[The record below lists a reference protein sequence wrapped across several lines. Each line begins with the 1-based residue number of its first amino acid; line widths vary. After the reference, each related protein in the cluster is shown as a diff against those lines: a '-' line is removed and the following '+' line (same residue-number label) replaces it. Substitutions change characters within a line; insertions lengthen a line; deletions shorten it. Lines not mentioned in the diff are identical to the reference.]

1 MKKAKPTF
9 KTYRVECKAT
19 EEDGV
24 IDAFI
29 PMSMSTRDRDEEVIL
44 PAAFEK
50 TLPIFLKRPVLLS
63 SHSYSTLTSQIG
75 EFVDIKIKGKGL
87 FAKPK
92 YYINEGNPEADWAYK
107 LAQHNMAA
115 FSVGFIPKKAD
126 EGKSDKDPRRTYTEV
141 ELLEISQVTVP
152 SNRDAIQGLKAK
164 AVGVEAALY
173 DEVLESDLIEKK
185 PEETDLWIRIPVSEG
200 HDDHKMRTITVSKED
215 QINAL
220 YCIQDKEIVTYLF
233 STDVWDMESA
243 REWVEDHKKAF
254 VVEVEPEPIVTTGFV
269 QVDSAGITPDYILTS
284 GNTIPNTV
292 TTSGVTTT
300 SVDPSWATSTIYIAP
315 TELMADSKTANQLAE
330 KIRGAVGK
338 VDIHDNTISEEKAV
352 TEGDIADDLDEIV
365 TWFEQGG
372 TLIKDHYSYAWKVVN
387 ALLKNAGPIPDDIR
401 KQIEPI
407 DIVTAARAAVM
418 EILGGKTSA

>member
-29 PMSMSTRDRDEEVIL
+29 PMSMDSRDRDEERIL
-44 PAAFEK
+44 PTAFEK
-50 TLPIFLKRPVLLS
+50 TLPIFAKRPVLLS
-63 SHSYSTLTSQIG
+63 SHNYGSLTNQIG
-75 EFVDIKIKGKGL
+75 EFKELKIKGKGL

-185 PEETDLWIRIPVSEG
+185 PEETDLYIRIPVSEG
-200 HDDHKMRTITVSKED
+200 HDDHKMRTITVSKDD
-215 QINAL
+215 QISAL

-243 REWVEDHKKAF
+243 REWVKDHEKAF
-254 VVEVEPEPIVTTGFV
+254 VVEVEPDIPCGGIVGTSALAVGYADYSDPGINDTGTVKHTFIP
-269 QVDSAGITPDYILTS
+269 GITA
-284 GNTIPNTV
+284 
-292 TTSGVTTT
+292 TTT
-300 SVDPSWATSTIYIAP
+300 ANDSWTTTEAKDGTFTVHVDPMTL
-315 TELMADSKTANQLAE
+315 TETE
-330 KIRGAVGK
+330 PVT
-338 VDIHDNTISEEKAV
+338 VKAV

>member
-1 MKKAKPTF
+1 MKKTQF
-9 KTYRVECKAT
+9 KTFRVECKAT

-29 PMSMSTRDRDEEVIL
+29 PMSMGTVDRDEERIL
-44 PAAFEK
+44 PTAFEK
-50 TLPIFLKRPVLLS
+50 TLPIFMKRPVLLS
-63 SHSYSTLTSQIG
+63 SHNYGSLTNQIG
-75 EFVDIKIKGKGL
+75 EFTDLKIKGKGL
-87 FAKPK
+87 YAKPR

-115 FSVGFIPKKAD
+115 FSVGFIPRKAD

-164 AVGVEAALY
+164 AVGVEAALL

-220 YCIQDKEIVTYLF
+220 YCIQDKVIVTYLF

-243 REWVEDHKKAF
+243 KEWVKDHEKAF
-254 VVEVEPEPIVTTGFV
+254 VLEVEPEPIVTTGYV
-269 QVDSAGITPDYILTS
+269 QTAGITPDYALTT

-292 TTSGVTTT
+292 TTAGVTVT
-300 SVDPSWATSTIYIAP
+300 SVDPSWQTSTIYVAP
-315 TELMADSKTANQLAE
+315 GDSIIPGGPKE
-330 KIRGAVGK
+330 GEAV
-338 VDIHDNTISEEKAV
+338 VPKAV
-352 TEGDIADDLDEIV
+352 CEADIADDMDEMV
-365 TWFEQGG
+365 TYFEQGG
-372 TLIKDHYSYAWKVVN
+372 ALTKDSYSYAWKVVN

-407 DIVTAARAAVM
+407 DIVAAARAAVA
-418 EILGGKTSA
+418 EILGGK

>member
-1 MKKAKPTF
+1 MKKSQPIF
-9 KTYRVECKAT
+9 KTYRVECKAG

-29 PMSMSTRDRDEEVIL
+29 PMSVDSRDRDEERIL
-44 PAAFEK
+44 PTAFEK

-63 SHSYSTLTSQIG
+63 SHNYGSLTNQIG
-75 EFVDIKIKGKGL
+75 EFADLKIKGKGL
-87 FAKPK
+87 YAKPK

-115 FSVGFIPKKAD
+115 FSVGFIPRKAD

-164 AVGVEAALY
+164 AVGVEAALL

-254 VVEVEPEPIVTTGFV
+254 VLEVEPEVSPIVTSGYV
-269 QVDSAGITPDYILTS
+269 QWEPAFCDPGIND
-284 GNTIPNTV
+284 
-292 TTSGVTTT
+292 TTT
-300 SVDPSWATSTIYIAP
+300 SKNTGTLTTTEGTVTVYIDPAPNINNIIISPEDAEAHTVKSATI
-315 TELMADSKTANQLAE
+315 
-330 KIRGAVGK
+330 
-338 VDIHDNTISEEKAV
+338 
-352 TEGDIADDLDEIV
+352 TEGDIADDLDEMV
-365 TWFEQGG
+365 TYFEQGG
-372 TLIKDHYSYAWKVVN
+372 TLTKDSYSYAWKVVN

-407 DIVTAARAAVM
+407 DIVAAARAAVA
-418 EILGGKTSA
+418 EILGGK

>member
-1 MKKAKPTF
+1 MKKTQF
-9 KTYRVECKAT
+9 KTFRVECKAT

-50 TLPIFLKRPVLLS
+50 TLSIFLKRPVLLS
-63 SHSYSTLTSQIG
+63 SHNYGSLTNQIG
-75 EFVDIKIKGKGL
+75 EFADLKIKGKGL
-87 FAKPK
+87 YAKPK

-115 FSVGFIPKKAD
+115 FSVGFIPRKAD

-164 AVGVEAALY
+164 AVGVEAALL

-220 YCIQDKEIVTYLF
+220 YCIQDKVIVTYLF

-243 REWVEDHKKAF
+243 KEWVKDHEKAF
-254 VVEVEPEPIVTTGFV
+254 VLEVEPEPIVTTGYV
-269 QVDSAGITPDYILTS
+269 QTAGITPDYALTT

-292 TTSGVTTT
+292 TTAGVTVT
-300 SVDPSWATSTIYIAP
+300 SVDPSWQTSTIYVAP
-315 TELMADSKTANQLAE
+315 GDSIIPGGPKE
-330 KIRGAVGK
+330 GEAV
-338 VDIHDNTISEEKAV
+338 VPKAV
-352 TEGDIADDLDEIV
+352 CEADIADDMDEMV
-365 TWFEQGG
+365 TYFEQGG
-372 TLIKDHYSYAWKVVN
+372 ALTKDSYTYAWKVVN

-407 DIVTAARAAVM
+407 DIVAAARAAVA
-418 EILGGKTSA
+418 EILGGK